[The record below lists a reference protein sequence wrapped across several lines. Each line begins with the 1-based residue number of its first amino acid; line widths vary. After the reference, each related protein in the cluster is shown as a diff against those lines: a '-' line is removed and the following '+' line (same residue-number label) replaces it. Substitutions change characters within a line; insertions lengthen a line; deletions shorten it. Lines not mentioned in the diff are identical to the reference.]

1 MLLVEHMYSAI
12 FIIVALG
19 PSSLLEQDS
28 YLPRDENEVYR
39 KAYFSWTDKSY
50 EKSKKYKENSIKKIW
65 LRWMREPLLSFEN

>member
-28 YLPRDENEVYR
+28 YLPRDENDVYR
-39 KAYFSWTDKSY
+39 KAYFSWTNKSY
-50 EKSKKYKENSIKKIW
+50 EKSKKIRRQLYKKD
-65 LRWMREPLLSFEN
+65 LA